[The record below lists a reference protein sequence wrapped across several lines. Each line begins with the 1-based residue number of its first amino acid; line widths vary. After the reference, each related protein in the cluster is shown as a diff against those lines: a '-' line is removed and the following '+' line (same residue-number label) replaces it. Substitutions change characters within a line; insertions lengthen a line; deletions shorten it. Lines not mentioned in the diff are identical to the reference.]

1 LRRITAHSGPLL
13 LQLSTKNNLL
23 ENIQLI
29 ISLFL
34 SEIDLPD
41 RFIHQ
46 ILSALVIAKYGETDF
61 FVKDLLELMAPL
73 IDCAELSEATIYR
86 LMMEKPESDSSS
98 SRPHGAVSTLTTM
111 SGIFDR
117 LGITYS
123 KKERAKYRKP
133 PAGVSGKGFSFKL
146 SSLPLDAPSR
156 MKLLGDIDEAFGLPR
171 RALADLAAESSAS
184 QPDSRGKE
192 LNNVIW
198 L

>member
-1 LRRITAHSGPLL
+1 LL
-13 LQLSTKNNLL
+13 AVSTKNNLL
-23 ENIQLI
+23 ENTQLI

-34 SEIDLPD
+34 SEIDLSD
-41 RFIHQ
+41 EVLHRIF
-46 ILSALVIAKYGETDF
+46 SALIIAQYGETDF

-73 IDCAELSEATIYR
+73 IDIAELSEATIYR
-86 LMMEKPESDSSS
+86 LMKIKSRSDSSS
-98 SRPHGAVSTLTTM
+98 SRPMHAVSTLTTM
-111 SGIFDR
+111 SGILNR
-117 LGITYS
+117 LGVSFART
-123 KKERAKYRKP
+123 EGAPDRKP
-133 PAGVSGKGFSFKL
+133 PAGISGKGFSFKR

-198 L
+198 LLFGF